1 MNNEYE
7 IFKDKTLSSLFEDI
21 YTNSTENKQ
30 QLELLIAKVAELIK
44 DKSSAATIV
53 PIIKEY
59 FDITVKNDE
68 NLIKLAG
75 IIQKLISA
83 EGKSGSEMEF
93 GISDDEKKRL
103 IEDASN
109 ELDKLKKKADSTMKD
124 VEQIIPKD
132 FVDGT

>member
-1 MNNEYE
+1 
-7 IFKDKTLSSLFEDI
+7 
-21 YTNSTENKQ
+21 
-30 QLELLIAKVAELIK
+30 
-44 DKSSAATIV
+44 
-53 PIIKEY
+53 
-59 FDITVKNDE
+59 
-68 NLIKLAG
+68 
-75 IIQKLISA
+75 
-83 EGKSGSEMEF
+83 MEF